1 MSKFIEELEKVGVTT
16 PQRLGFGAGR
26 AESKSPNLLLVGVVN
41 SYQPKKLSKS
51 DINYIA
57 IASNPIEAD
66 PIADG
71 KTVVGIWPKATDSLD
86 LDSLSSK
93 LVDFIIIPDIEVSS
107 EIIASEDI
115 GKLIVITDSTPEE
128 IYRSVEELPLDGI
141 VVSGITKASPLSIR
155 DIMWMRSIRDVT
167 TKPILLT
174 SNRMLSDQEL
184 SVIREAGLQGII
196 LDLAKVKDKEVKNM
210 LASIASMPSKKNLRE
225 SISAT
230 LPRSQ
235 SIPTESDP
243 DFDDDDDDLD

>member
-1 MSKFIEELEKVGVTT
+1 
-16 PQRLGFGAGR
+16 
-26 AESKSPNLLLVGVVN
+26 
-41 SYQPKKLSKS
+41 
-51 DINYIA
+51 
-57 IASNPIEAD
+57 
-66 PIADG
+66 
-71 KTVVGIWPKATDSLD
+71 
-86 LDSLSSK
+86 
-93 LVDFIIIPDIEVSS
+93 
-107 EIIASEDI
+107 
-115 GKLIVITDSTPEE
+115 
-128 IYRSVEELPLDGI
+128 
-141 VVSGITKASPLSIR
+141 
-155 DIMWMRSIRDVT
+155 MWMRSIRDVT